1 MATDNRVPA
10 LMKLEARKAV
20 AASLLNS
27 SASRLGSFGYRLS
40 VATCVAVTG
49 GLMCQYHHPEAE

>member
-1 MATDNRVPA
+1 
-10 LMKLEARKAV
+10 MKLEARKAV
-20 AASLLNS
+20 AASLLKS